1 MANLQTLQWRGL
13 ATPGLRS
20 RKAIFYHVCK
30 RLMDLVLG
38 SAFLILFAPLMLLT
52 AILIKLDSPGPAFFV
67 QSRVGS
73 RRRSTRGWDQWDVRI
88 FWCYKFRSMQTCA
101 DPSVHVNRVRE
112 FVKGQELLPGVKSKY
127 KLGNDARVTHVG
139 RILRRTSMDELP
151 QLLNVLKGEM
161 SLVGP
166 RPVPTYEVALYKERH
181 YERLAALPGMTGLW
195 QTKGRGVVSFEEMVS
210 MDVEY
215 VRNASLWLDL
225 KCLLLT
231 IPAVL
236 CGRGAE

>member
-1 MANLQTLQWRGL
+1 MADLQRLQWQEL
-13 ATPGLRS
+13 APPGSRN
-20 RKAIFYHVCK
+20 RKAIFYYVSK

-38 SAFLILFAPLMLLT
+38 CAFLILFTPLMLLT

-67 QSRVGS
+67 QPRAGS
-73 RRRSTRGWDQWDVRI
+73 RRRSTGGRDQWDVRI
-88 FWCYKFRSMQTCA
+88 FSCYKFRSMQACA
-101 DPSVHVNRVRE
+101 NPTVHINRVRE
-112 FVKGQELLPGVKSKY
+112 FVEGQELLPGVNSRY
-127 KLGNDARVTHVG
+127 KLGNDARVTRVG
-139 RILRRTSMDELP
+139 RILRRTSIDELP
-151 QLLNVLKGEM
+151 QLFNVLKGEM

-166 RPVPTYEVALYKERH
+166 RPVPTYEVGLYKERH

-195 QTKGRGVVSFEEMVS
+195 QTKGRGIVSFEEMVR

-215 VRNASLWLDL
+215 VRNASPWLDL